1 MKGSK
6 IVPPEQI
13 ANHCEQLRNEANTV
27 VFTNGIFDL
36 LHAGHIH
43 YLREALA
50 LGTHLV
56 VALNTDAST
65 RKIKGEKRPLIPL
78 AERAEVL
85 SALEMVNTVTWFDS
99 ETPESVIHLVKPD
112 VLVKGGD
119 WALNQIAGK
128 EFVESYG
135 GKVMSL
141 PFLDGFSTT
150 NIVERIL
157 KLP

>member
-13 ANHCEQLRNEANTV
+13 ANHCEQLRSQTNTI

-43 YLREALA
+43 YLREARA
-50 LGTHLV
+50 LSTHLV

-65 RKIKGEKRPLIPL
+65 RKFKGEQRPLIPL

-85 SALEMVNTVTWFDS
+85 AALEMVDTVTWFDS
-99 ETPESVIHLVKPD
+99 ETPETIIRLVK
-112 VLVKGGD
+112 
-119 WALNQIAGK
+119 
-128 EFVESYG
+128 
-135 GKVMSL
+135 
-141 PFLDGFSTT
+141 
-150 NIVERIL
+150 
-157 KLP
+157 